1 VAYHPIENYGI
12 VGDLHTVALIAEN
25 GSIDFMCFPR
35 FDSPTIFARLLDN
48 EKGGCFNIHPVLEG
62 VRHKQLYLPDSNV
75 LVSRFLSEQGVAEV
89 SDFMLI
95 EESSEARTLVRRART
110 VRRRSQVPNALRTPI
125 RLGSRRCAPS
135 GTSNAFPDRAISA
148 RRGSCPK
155 ECWVM
160 PITSGCTQRNW
171 DLPGNTWAIFRRL
184 LCMWH

>member
-35 FDSPTIFARLLDN
+35 FDSPTIFASLLDS

-89 SDFMLI
+89 SCTCA
-95 EESSEARTLVRRART
+95 SRTLT
-110 VRRRSQVPNALRTPI
+110 DET
-125 RLGSRRCAPS
+125 C
-135 GTSNAFPDRAISA
+135 
-148 RRGSCPK
+148 
-155 ECWVM
+155 
-160 PITSGCTQRNW
+160 
-171 DLPGNTWAIFRRL
+171 
-184 LCMWH
+184 